1 MSSQIVLLSYV
12 ATSELFL
19 RCLYAALL
27 FVPVFVCSFLLGGRR
42 PYLQL
47 TLWSLVLLRAVLP
60 SDFSLPFSVRELL
73 APVGAQPFSDVAA
86 SVKCVVTSLCLDV
99 PLLVPGISNRVSL
112 AVIALAWCCA
122 AMCLLWRFASHR
134 LFYER
139 LIRKAACADDAGLLR
154 AVTKWREKLGVRRQV
169 ELRTGDAAL
178 PFTLG
183 LRRPKIY
190 LPRSIAGNAGLS
202 DVVIGHEM
210 AHIKRYDDLWVCICG
225 VIGAL
230 YFFFPPVRYAL
241 KQVALQRERVCDQ
254 LVVARGEVDASEYA
268 HHLLAA
274 CNDASVR
281 GRSVAGLSA
290 RAAVY
295 SSRIAAVAEASSL
308 GIRGVPLALLVLAA
322 GFLFVI
328 PMAPGLPA
336 HNASGGAASDGAA
349 SAMTRAFAAPIARY
363 EIGSR
368 HGDIQNAPMLGRRV
382 HNGVDLIAPA
392 GSHITAMADGTVV
405 QLVMRSQ
412 ARNNGG
418 YGNFVLIRHGEY
430 LAYYTEIAQPQVK
443 EGAIV
448 RRGQL
453 LGKLDG
459 HLHSYHKRPRLHL
472 QVMKDGADIDP
483 LPLLMADAR
492 R

>member
-1 MSSQIVLLSYV
+1 MSSQIVLFSYV

-60 SDFSLPFSVRELL
+60 SDFSLPFSVRELI
-73 APVGAQPFSDVAA
+73 ASFGAQPFSNMAA

-99 PLLVPGISNRVSL
+99 PLIIPGISNRVSL
-112 AVIALAWCCA
+112 AVIAIAWCCA

-134 LFYER
+134 LYYER
-139 LIRKAACADDAGLLR
+139 LVRKAASADDAGLLR

-169 ELRTGDAAL
+169 ELRIGDAAL

-190 LPRSIAGNAGLS
+190 LPRAIAGNTGLS

-241 KQVALQRERVCDQ
+241 QQVALQRERVCDQ

-274 CNDASVR
+274 CNDASMR

-295 SSRIAAVAEASSL
+295 SSRIAAIAEASSL

-336 HNASGGAASDGAA
+336 RNVSDGAA
-349 SAMTRAFAAPIARY
+349 AVMTPAFTAPIAQY

-392 GSHITAMADGTVV
+392 GSHIKAMADGKVI
-405 QLVMRSQ
+405 QIVMRSQ
-412 ARNNGG
+412 VRNNGG
-418 YGNFVLIRHGEY
+418 YGNFVLVRHGEY
-430 LAYYTEIAQPQVK
+430 LAYYTEIVEPQVK
-443 EGAIV
+443 EGDSV

-459 HLHSYHKRPRLHL
+459 NLHSYHKRPRLHL
-472 QVMKDGADIDP
+472 QVMRDGVDIDP
-483 LPLLMADAR
+483 LPLLMVDAR